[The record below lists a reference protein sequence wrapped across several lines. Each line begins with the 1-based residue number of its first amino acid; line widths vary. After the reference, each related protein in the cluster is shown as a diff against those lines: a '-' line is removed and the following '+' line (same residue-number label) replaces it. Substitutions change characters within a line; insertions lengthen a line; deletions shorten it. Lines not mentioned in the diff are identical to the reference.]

1 MNIHNCSKTTF
12 PVENSHSLNASLNV
26 MNFKGL
32 RFNKYLVYDTGATI
46 SVVNN
51 KDILLNVKDA
61 TIEVSVA
68 DGATLEADCVGDLI
82 IRVGIV
88 SITLENTLYL
98 PESSFNLVS
107 LKQIEERGFNVLIT
121 KESVIVFNQNVA
133 PTIIASRKNAADL
146 YMGPQFS
153 EESLE
158 CDFDYDG
165 LADMLSNANQD
176 DKDKSSMN
184 EMSEY
189 QEHDYSSRA
198 LINF

>member
-1 MNIHNCSKTTF
+1 MLDYNPK
-12 PVENSHSLNASLNV
+12 ENSRL
-26 MNFKGL
+26 KGL

-121 KESVIVFNQNVA
+121 KESVIVFNKMWLLLLLLQGRMLLIFIWVLNSV
-133 PTIIASRKNAADL
+133 KNL
-146 YMGPQFS
+146 
-153 EESLE
+153 
-158 CDFDYDG
+158 
-165 LADMLSNANQD
+165 
-176 DKDKSSMN
+176 
-184 EMSEY
+184 
-189 QEHDYSSRA
+189 
-198 LINF
+198 